1 MPVVAT
7 TDLPALVLATSFAA
21 GLNVYA
27 TVATLGLLA
36 HTNVL
41 TLPPALHPVAS
52 WYIIGACIALFA
64 VEFFADKIPAF
75 DLVWNALHT
84 FVRIPVAA
92 LLAWGAAAQLSP
104 GMQLLAAVLGGG
116 IALAAHGGKMA
127 ARLAVTPSPE
137 PLSNIGLSLGEDALA
152 VFLTWFATQHPYI
165 TAAIVIVGLV
175 LIVLMIR
182 LVIRAMRSLF
192 RGAERQV
199 SNASGTAA

>member
-1 MPVVAT
+1 MPT
-7 TDLPALVLATSFAA
+7 TPDLSALILATSFSA

-27 TVATLGLLA
+27 TVATLGLLSRA
-36 HTNVL
+36 QVL
-41 TLPPALHPVAS
+41 VLPAALHPVAS
-52 WYIIGACIALFA
+52 WYVIGACLALFL

-92 LLAWGAAAQLSP
+92 LLAWGATAQLSP

-137 PLSNIGLSLGEDALA
+137 PFSNIALSLGEDALA
-152 VFLTWFATQHPYI
+152 IFLTWFATQHPYI
-165 TAAIVIVGLV
+165 SAAIVIAALL
-175 LIVLMIR
+175 LIVVMIR
-182 LVIRAMRSLF
+182 WVIRAMRSLF

-199 SNASGTAA
+199 SSASGSAA

>member
-1 MPVVAT
+1 MPVLSTA
-7 TDLPALVLATSFAA
+7 DIPALLATSFAA

-36 HTNVL
+36 RANVV
-41 TLPPALHPVAS
+41 TLPPALHPVAT
-52 WYIIGACIALFA
+52 WYVIGACVVLFV

-84 FVRIPVAA
+84 FVRVPIAG
-92 LLAWGAAAQLSP
+92 LLAWGAASQLSP
-104 GMQLLAAVLGGG
+104 GMQLLAAVLGAG

-137 PLSNIGLSLGEDALA
+137 PFSNIGLSLGEDALA

-165 TAAIVIVGLV
+165 AAAIVGVALLLV
-175 LIVLMIR
+175 VLTIR
-182 LVIRAMRSLF
+182 LVVRAMRKLF
-192 RGAERQV
+192 RGAERQITT
-199 SNASGTAA
+199 ASGVET